1 MITWLLGKDWLQS
14 TYMYTRRQGGTPW
27 LPLRVNRMTNKKNKK
42 SPWMVLLA
50 ILLGVICGTL
60 TGSTTGIFGV
70 TFYSFYDL
78 VGKLF
83 INSLTLIVVPLVAS
97 SIILGLARIGGE
109 KDFGR
114 LGLKI
119 FTFYISTSLLAILI
133 GLFFVNAFNPGAY
146 FTGHAA
152 ALIDPETSAQVQS
165 EIESHQTLSIAQVL
179 LQVIPSNIVDVF
191 HGQMLGLV
199 FFSLLFGFALSKIEP
214 QPLITLLSVWQG
226 IFQTMLKITDIIMYF
241 LPFGVFCLVAK
252 AFANAGLESLRSL
265 ALFFFTVICGL
276 AVFMFIA
283 LPILL
288 KVIARV
294 SPIQHF
300 KAMMPALVMAFST
313 SSSSATL
320 PITIDCV
327 EKRAGVSNRICGLVI
342 PLGTSINMSGSAL
355 YECVAALFIA
365 QVYGIDLSITTQFT
379 IVLLA
384 LVTSIGLAGIPSA
397 SIVAIIVILKAIG
410 LPAEGIGLLFAVD
423 RVLDMCRTTV
433 NVFSDSCCAVL
444 VAATEGEKDILS
456 PSIVFD

>member
-1 MITWLLGKDWLQS
+1 
-14 TYMYTRRQGGTPW
+14 
-27 LPLRVNRMTNKKNKK
+27 MTDKKKKK

-60 TGSTTGIFGV
+60 TGSTAGLFGI

-78 VGKLF
+78 IGKLF

-119 FTFYISTSLLAILI
+119 FGFYIGTSILAILI
-133 GLFFVNAFNPGAY
+133 GLFFVNVFNPGAH
-146 FTGHAA
+146 FAGHAA
-152 ALIDPETSAQVQS
+152 PVINSQTSSQVES
-165 EIESHQTLSIAQVL
+165 EVMNHQTLSVAELI
-179 LQVIPSNIVDVF
+179 LQVIPSNIVEVF

-199 FFSLLFGFALSKIEP
+199 FFSLLFGYALSKIEV
-214 QPLITLLSVWQG
+214 QPLVTLLNVWQG

-241 LPFGVFCLVAK
+241 LPIGVFCLVAK
-252 AFANAGLESLRSL
+252 AFATAGLESIESL

-276 AVFMFIA
+276 IVFMFIT
-283 LPILL
+283 LPFML
-288 KVIARV
+288 KIFARV
-294 SPIQHF
+294 SPKQHF

-327 EKRAGVSNRICGLVI
+327 EKRAGVSNRICSLVI

-365 QVYGIDLSITTQFT
+365 QVYGVDLSLTTQFAV
-379 IVLLA
+379 VLLA
-384 LVTSIGLAGIPSA
+384 LVTSIGMAGIPSA
-397 SIVAIIVILKAIG
+397 SIVAIIIILKTIG

-423 RVLDMCRTTV
+423 RILDMCRTTV

-444 VAATEGEKDILS
+444 VASSEGEKDILS